1 MIRLSKL
8 TDYAIVLAGYIS
20 ERPAETFCTARELGE
35 EAGLPLPTVS
45 KILKTLSRAGL
56 LISHRGNKG
65 GYTLAKPATEISIAD
80 IISAVEG
87 PPALT
92 ECSSSAPVLCELED
106 TCPARSNWMKI
117 NDAVCEALKQL
128 TLEDMVRPEEGCA
141 DSGDTTS
148 LTEPLLK
155 LVRR

>member
-8 TDYAIVLAGYIS
+8 TDYAIVLSGYIS
-20 ERPAETFCTARELGE
+20 EHPVGTFCTARELGDE
-35 EAGLPLPTVS
+35 SGLPLPTVS

-65 GYTLAKPATEISIAD
+65 GYTLARPAAEISIAD

-106 TCPARSNWMKI
+106 TCPARSNWIKI
-117 NDAVCEALKQL
+117 NDAVCEALSQL
-128 TLEDMVRPEEGCA
+128 TLADMVRPGGDC
-141 DSGDTTS
+141 DSSTDVMN
-148 LTEPLLK
+148 LTAPLLK